1 VSPLTFL
8 LINWRSLSYNRLT
21 ELSIDS
27 AGLVSLTSLLLA
39 NNSITAVDPAVW
51 QPMLISG
58 FNLLDMSGNPSQCFT
73 GLDSSDLL
81 TLSVVCECGAGYV
94 GKAAASGQLA
104 SGCVARRKSIVQPPS
119 AAVIGSTYVFAVP
132 NASVVIP
139 SLCASTSPVPCCS
152 ASQVSSTS
160 VSVQVSS
167 AAPCPLI
174 SNWSITSLP
183 SSNAFYVSAS
193 VAQQVADGFF
203 NLPQLQTVNVSQQGT
218 FNQTFVVSFAN
229 SSFAPNLLFPSQI
242 VYQFNSSSTALPGGL
257 TLDTSSGAIGG
268 VPQYPSPPVQY
279 QLFINNTVLNYS
291 TLFAV
296 VSVSVV
302 ECNDVSCSS
311 HGACDFDGSPY
322 DGMFLCM
329 CSAGFWGV
337 LCQHAKPCP
346 VGLLGPGCQYAD
358 PFTGTNDDAAISIGT
373 LAAVGLMVLVVW
385 WSRSQDDKQRLSSRL
400 YETHVQLHETQAEIS
415 SMQRLWQIPV
425 GELVMQADIAAGS
438 FGRVVRALWN
448 DIPVA
453 VKCLSG
459 ALMSLDEAAV
469 ADFERECA
477 FMKSVRHGNIILF
490 YGAGRLEDG
499 TPFLVLELS
508 ERGSLCSMLEKAT
521 TAAEVIAW
529 ERKLV
534 FAKDTALGMQHLHS
548 LGCIHRDLKSGN
560 LLVTQNYHIKVADF
574 GTSKLAA
581 SLQANPLYEGDTNEV
596 GNGTRTMTKM
606 VGTPLWMAPELLEGK
621 KSYDNKVDVY
631 AYGIVLFEILTQTL
645 PWTELPAAFFL
656 NRLSEAVLSG
666 KRPAMPEEGVVCPD
680 ERFLGL
686 MEQCWAQQGK
696 DRPTFK
702 DVVGSLVFA
711 GRPALPV

>member
-1 VSPLTFL
+1 LG
-8 LINWRSLSYNRLT
+8 SL
-21 ELSIDS
+21 E
-27 AGLVSLTSLLLA
+27 SLLLA
-39 NNSITAVDPAVW
+39 NNSIAAVDPAVW

-104 SGCVARRKSIVQPPS
+104 SGCVARRKSIVQPP
-119 AAVIGSTYVFAVP
+119 AVAVVGSTYVFAVP
-132 NASVVIP
+132 NASAVIP
-139 SLCASTSPVPCCS
+139 SLCAAASPVPCCS
-152 ASQVSSTS
+152 TSQVSSTS

-167 AAPCPLI
+167 TAPCPLI
-174 SNWSITSLP
+174 GNWNMQTLAA
-183 SSNAFYVSAS
+183 NETFFLTAS
-193 VAQQVADGFF
+193 VAQQDADGFGS
-203 NLPQLQTVNVSQQGT
+203 LPQLQTVNVSRQWV
-218 FNQTFVVSFAN
+218 FNQSLVVSFAN
-229 SSFAPNLLFPSQI
+229 SSFAPNLQFPSQI
-242 VYQFNSSSTALPGGL
+242 VYQFNSSSTALLGGL

-279 QLFINNTVLNYS
+279 QLFINNTVFNYS

-311 HGACDFDGSPY
+311 HGECNFDGSPY
-322 DGMFLCM
+322 DGVFSCV

-346 VGLLGPGCQYAD
+346 AGLLGPGCQFED
-358 PFTGTNDDAAISIGT
+358 PFSGTNDDAAISIGT

-385 WSRSQDDKQRLSSRL
+385 WSRSQDDKRMLSSRL
-400 YETHVQLHETQAEIS
+400 YETQAEIS
-415 SMQRLWQIPV
+415 SMQRLWQIPQS
-425 GELVMQADIAAGS
+425 ELIMLGNIASGS
-438 FGRVVRALWN
+438 FGRVMRALWN

-459 ALMSLDEAAV
+459 ALMMLDEAAV

-477 FMKSVRHGNIILF
+477 FMKSVRHANIILF

-508 ERGSLCSMLEKAT
+508 ERGSLRSMLEKAT

-548 LGCIHRDLKSGN
+548 LSCIHRDLKSGN

-581 SLQANPLYEGDTNEV
+581 SLQAQPLGQEQP
-596 GNGTRTMTKM
+596 GNGTKTMTKM

-621 KSYDNKVDVY
+621 KSYDGKVDVY

-645 PWTELPAAFFL
+645 PWSDIPEKFFM

-680 ERFLGL
+680 ERFVEL

-696 DRPTFK
+696 DRPSFR
-702 DVVGSLVFA
+702 DVVGSPVFLA
-711 GRPALPV
+711 RPAPSAP